1 MDKKAR
7 FFLFLIFMIFLR
19 FCLAACGDFGG
30 FEVLVEPGNGNIDF
44 YDWESDPYA
53 GSRNEQEV
61 CDEWYEESDYD
72 SFQDVYQ
79 EPDYDSYTDVYQE
92 SDYGSFRNVYQDP
105 AYGFYYDDY
114 GMASET
120 TVNNEE
126 AALPAAGGTDPSAYE
141 TPFHDHAP
149 SQTENRDWAFEGGFT
164 SEVQTYTHS
173 QVDFSHEEAMPAAG
187 MTPILTTVPTLSP
200 MPSIANPTRIPT
212 TIPAM
217 TSKPTQIPAR
227 ILNPTGIPSVTPIS
241 TQVPARM
248 PEPTKIP
255 SVTPTPTQIPSRM
268 PKPTRSPAA
277 APEQTGIP
285 SARNTGHGAL
295 AADAS
300 AGNDAAD
307 LQTAGSIDIG
317 FQFQE
322 DGILVEGESWSGIL
336 SLRKNGEEI
345 PWHWE
350 DDKVKPETSL
360 DKGDQISLIAVA
372 DGKGIVKREWVII

>member
-1 MDKKAR
+1 
-7 FFLFLIFMIFLR
+7 
-19 FCLAACGDFGG
+19 
-30 FEVLVEPGNGNIDF
+30 
-44 YDWESDPYA
+44 
-53 GSRNEQEV
+53 
-61 CDEWYEESDYD
+61 
-72 SFQDVYQ
+72 
-79 EPDYDSYTDVYQE
+79 
-92 SDYGSFRNVYQDP
+92 
-105 AYGFYYDDY
+105 
-114 GMASET
+114 
-120 TVNNEE
+120 
-126 AALPAAGGTDPSAYE
+126 
-141 TPFHDHAP
+141 
-149 SQTENRDWAFEGGFT
+149 
-164 SEVQTYTHS
+164 
-173 QVDFSHEEAMPAAG
+173 

-217 TSKPTQIPAR
+217 TSKPT
-227 ILNPTGIPSVTPIS
+227 
-241 TQVPARM
+241 
-248 PEPTKIP
+248 PTK
-255 SVTPTPTQIPSRM
+255 IPSRM